1 MKLVECVPNFSDG
14 INEEIIKSITDE
26 IEAVDGVKL
35 LDVDPG
41 RDTNRT
47 VVTFV
52 GTPDEVVEAA
62 FKAIKRASELIDM
75 SKHKGAHPRMGAT
88 DVCPFVPVKD
98 ITVEECNE
106 LARALGKRVGEEL
119 NIPVFLYEHSATSP
133 ERRNLANIRKGE
145 YEGMEEKLKDEHWKP
160 DFGKAEFNMKS
171 GCTAIGVRDFL
182 VAYNININSQDRKKA
197 HDIAL
202 SIREKGRAK
211 RDDKGNII
219 RDEKGKAV
227 KEAGLLKCCKAI
239 GWYIDDYGV
248 AQISMNLTNTSV
260 TPPHVAFDTVC
271 DEALKRGL
279 RVTGSELVGLI
290 PKKNM
295 LDAGRYFLE
304 KQGKSTGIP
313 EKDIIFIAI
322 KSLGLDELSG
332 FEPEKKIIE
341 YAYEDAGNKL
351 INMTVRAF
359 NDELSTDSP
368 APGGGSVAALN
379 GALAASLTAMV
390 SNLTHGKKGYEDHYA
405 DMVIIGD
412 KAQSA
417 KEALLSIID
426 EDTDVFN
433 ELMDAMKMP
442 KKTDEQKSARNSA
455 IENATKAATMVPLK
469 TLKTIQSM
477 MDIIDE
483 ISEKGNKNSVSDAGV
498 AAVNAYAGAEG
509 AYMNVLINLSG
520 ISDKAFI
527 DDMRSQA
534 KSILDAVKK
543 KAEDIKK
550 KVYSIIE

>member
-14 INEEIIKSITDE
+14 INEDVIKSITDE
-26 IEAVDGVKL
+26 IETVDGVKL

-52 GTPDEVVEAA
+52 GTPNEVVEAA

-75 SKHKGAHPRMGAT
+75 SKHHGTHPRMGAT

-98 ITVEECNE
+98 ITVDECNE
-106 LARALGKRVGEEL
+106 LARTLGKRVGEEL
-119 NIPVFLYEHSATSP
+119 NIPVFLYEHSASTE

-160 DFGKAEFNMKS
+160 DFGRDFNKRS

-211 RDDKGNII
+211 RDEKGNIV
-219 RDEKGKAV
+219 RDENKKAV
-227 KEAGLLKCCKAI
+227 KMPGLLQCCKAI

-271 DEALKRGL
+271 DEAIKRGL

-295 LDAGRYFLE
+295 LEAGRYFLK

-322 KSLGLDELSG
+322 KSLGLDELSP
-332 FEPEKKIIE
+332 FDPDKKIIE
-341 YAYEDAGNKL
+341 YAYEDTGNKL
-351 INMTVRAF
+351 VNLTIKGF

-390 SNLTHGKKGYEDHYA
+390 SNLTHGKKGYEEYYE
-405 DMVIIGD
+405 DMIRIGD
-412 KAQSA
+412 QAQA
-417 KEALLSIID
+417 VKETLLGIID
-426 EDTDVFN
+426 EDTDTFN
-433 ELMDAMKMP
+433 ELMAAMKMP
-442 KKTDEQKSARNSA
+442 KKTDDQKEARKQA
-455 IENATKAATMVPLK
+455 MEDAAKAATMVPFR
-469 TLKTIQSM
+469 TLETIKSM
-477 MDIIDE
+477 MDIIEE
-483 ISEKGNKNSVSDAGV
+483 ITDKGNKNSVSDAGV
-498 AAVNAYAGAEG
+498 AAINAYAGAEG
-509 AYMNVLINLSG
+509 AYMNVIINLAG
-520 ISDKAFI
+520 IEDRAFNA
-527 DDMRSQA
+527 DMYSKGKTILNDIEKRSNG
-534 KSILDAVKK
+534 V
-543 KAEDIKK
+543 KK
-550 KVYSIIE
+550 KVYEII